1 MENVLTKLAAW
12 TVTRKTGTN
21 QHNFNSDA
29 LIKSNGFL
37 SACRKDTLKRINEKY
52 LESVNKFDQT
62 GNLLPFL
69 LTYYSKVF
77 EMLVNK

>member
-21 QHNFNSDA
+21 QHNFNSDTFYD
-29 LIKSNGFL
+29 GFL
-37 SACRKDTLKRINEKY
+37 SACQKDTLKRINEKY

-69 LTYYSKVF
+69 LIYYRKV
-77 EMLVNK
+77 LKC

>member
-29 LIKSNGFL
+29 FYDGFL
-37 SACRKDTLKRINEKY
+37 SACRKSTLKRINEKY

-62 GNLLPFL
+62 GNLLPFF
-69 LTYYSKVF
+69 Y
-77 EMLVNK
+77 